1 MSTAFT
7 AAGELPDEAYSLPGR
22 DLHTVAQ
29 FLAPTDAHLARGF
42 LVAAGIP
49 AVVADDNHVQAYE
62 LLAPAM
68 GGVRVLA
75 PAEFID
81 EARRLLDERA
91 KGTFE
96 LDENTDVG
104 PAQD

>member
-1 MSTAFT
+1 MSTDLT
-7 AAGELPDEAYSLPGR
+7 QAANLPLDDFSLPGR
-22 DLHTVAQ
+22 DLHTVAR

-75 PAEFID
+75 PEEYIA
-81 EARRLLDERA
+81 EARRLLEARD
-91 KGTFE
+91 KGAFE
-96 LDENTDVG
+96 LDEDTDVG
-104 PAQD
+104 PSQE